1 MAITLLPTPPSRQD
15 PANFNVRADA
25 FLGAL
30 PTFGTEANSL
40 ATDVNNRQVTA
51 SNAATTATNAA
62 NTATTKAT
70 EATNAATTATTKATE
85 ASNSATSAANAAS
98 TATTKASD
106 AIAAANTATTKAGEA
121 STSATNAA
129 ASASQAQ
136 IFATQQLI
144 ATSSTSL
151 TPGLGSKSLTI
162 QTSKSFVTGMYLMIT
177 SSSDNTHKMAGYVTS
192 YNSSTGALVVNADYS
207 AGTTAKTD
215 WIIGVGAA
223 GAAGINLSSLYQG
236 AYLRE
241 TNGGVLQAGKRYG
254 IWTGGGAI
262 TMNLP
267 TVADSKN
274 GDEIVLGNL
283 HATWGANAFTINCPL
298 GVTFRDKSGG
308 THTTL
313 ECKTNS
319 VQGIRL
325 YCVWNDGTYV
335 QWAILF

>member
-40 ATDVNNRQVTA
+40 AADVNSKQTTA

-85 ASNSATSAANAAS
+85 ASNSATSAANSAS
-98 TATTKASD
+98 
-106 AIAAANTATTKAGEA
+106 TATTKAGEA
-121 STSATNAA
+121 SASATSAAN
-129 ASASQAQ
+129 SASTATTKATEASNSANQALLY
-136 IFATQQLI
+136 ATAQNK
-144 ATSSTSL
+144 ASSTTNV
-151 TPGLGSKSLTI
+151 TPASGSKSFTI
-162 QTSKSFVTGMYLMIT
+162 ETNKAFVAGQYVSIT
-177 SSSDNTHKMAGYVTS
+177 SNSNIANKMAGYITS
-192 YNSSTGALVVNADYS
+192 YNVNTGALVVQVDLAEGS
-207 AGTTAKTD
+207 AATD
-215 WIIGVGAA
+215 WVIGIASPSS
-223 GAAGINLSSLYQG
+223 INLNSLNRG

-241 TNGGVLQAGKRYG
+241 TNGATLVPNKRYG
-254 IWTGGGAI
+254 IWTGGGTI

-267 TVADSKN
+267 TVADTKN

-283 HATWGANAFTINCPL
+283 LSTWGANALTINCPT
-298 GVTFRDKSGG
+298 GVSFRTKTG
-308 THTTL
+308 TTDTTL
-313 ECKTNS
+313 VCNTNA
-319 VQGIRL
+319 VQGITL
-325 YCVWNDGTYV
+325 YCVWNDGSSA

>member
-15 PANFNVRADA
+15 PANFNVRADE

-40 ATDVNNRQVTA
+40 ASDVNSKQVTA
-51 SNAATTATNAA
+51 SNAATTATAA
-62 NTATTKAT
+62 ASTATTKAT

-85 ASNSATSAANAAS
+85 ASNSATSAANSAT

-162 QTSKSFVTGMYLMIT
+162 QTSKSFVTGVYLMIT

-223 GAAGINLSSLYQG
+223 SAAGINLSSLYQG
-236 AYLRE
+236 AYSRE
-241 TNGGVLQAGKRYG
+241 ITDGVLQAGKRYG
-254 IWTGGGAI
+254 IWTGSRAV
-262 TMNLP
+262 TMSLP
-267 TVADSKN
+267 AFADCQN
-274 GDEIVLGNL
+274 GDEILISNV
-283 HATWGANAFTINCPL
+283 HSTWGVNPFTINCPS
-298 GVTFRDKSGG
+298 GVSFRTKAGAVD
-308 THTTL
+308 TVL
-313 ECKTNS
+313 VCNTNQ
-319 VQGIRL
+319 VQILRL
-325 YCVWNDGTYV
+325 FMAWKDGTSA
-335 QWAILF
+335 QWAIG